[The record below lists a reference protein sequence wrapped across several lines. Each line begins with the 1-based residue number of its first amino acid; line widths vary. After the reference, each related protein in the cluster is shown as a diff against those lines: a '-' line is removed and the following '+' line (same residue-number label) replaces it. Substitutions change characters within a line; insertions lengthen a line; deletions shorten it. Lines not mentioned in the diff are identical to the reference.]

1 VPILRDFER
10 RLGGLVEGLFSKAFR
25 SGVQPVEI
33 AKLILRE
40 MEGGRSVGVSEVWA
54 PNRFELS
61 LSAEDAARYEQAEA
75 AIVSELKRVV
85 REAAAEHGWGLV
97 GPPEIEFVVDEGL
110 KKGDLACS
118 ASLVEGE
125 DEQRPSPGHASVVVR
140 EDGDER
146 TVPLRA
152 ETVTIGRLADCDVVL
167 KDKGA
172 SRKHAQL
179 KLRDGAWT
187 ITDLGSTNGT
197 RLNGQTIQ
205 TRGLSDGDKITVGTT
220 VIEFRSG

>member
-33 AKLILRE
+33 AKRIMRE
-40 MEGGRSVGVSEVWA
+40 MEAGRSVGVSEVWA

-61 LSAEDAARYEQAEA
+61 LSPDDAARYEQAED
-75 AIVSELKRVV
+75 AIVSELRRVI
-85 REAAAEHGWGLV
+85 REAAAERGWGLV
-97 GPPEIEFVVDEGL
+97 GPPDVEFVVDESL
-110 KKGDLACS
+110 KKGDLRCS

-125 DEQRPSPGHASVVVR
+125 DAEAGLGRASVVVR
-140 EDGDER
+140 EDGGER
-146 TVPLRA
+146 TVALSSG
-152 ETVTIGRLADCDVVL
+152 TVTIGRLADCDVVL
-167 KDKGA
+167 RDKGA

-179 KLRDGAWT
+179 KVREGVWT

-205 TRGLSDGDKITVGTT
+205 SRELSSGDRITIGTT
-220 VIEFRSG
+220 VIEFRSD